1 MPEKPTPVAPVPAR
15 DLVRDLVLVGRF
27 GAAHGV
33 RGEVRLKSFT
43 GDPAAIGDYSP
54 LYSADGARSFALRSL
69 RHIRDDMFVARV
81 EGVNDRTA
89 AEALVNL
96 DLHVRKAD
104 LPPAEEEEYY
114 HSDLIGLAAHL
125 ENGELIGEVVNV
137 LNFGAG
143 DILEVRPASG
153 GETLLYPFTKAVAP
167 EVDLGARRVTVVPPQ
182 ESEAR
187 EDEEEGEA

>member
-1 MPEKPTPVAPVPAR
+1 MPEKPTPVPPVPA
-15 DLVRDLVLVGRF
+15 RDLVLVGRF

-54 LYSADGARSFALRSL
+54 VYSADGARSFALRSL

-81 EGVNDRTA
+81 EGVNDRSA

-104 LPPAEEEEYY
+104 LPPADEEEYY
-114 HSDLIGLAAHL
+114 HSDLIGLSAQL

-143 DILEVRPASG
+143 DILEVRPVSG

-167 EVDLGARRVTVVPPQ
+167 VVDLSAGRVTIAPPQ

-187 EDEEEGEA
+187 EDDEGEGEA

>member
-1 MPEKPTPVAPVPAR
+1 MAKAPSPDAAG
-15 DLVRDLVLVGRF
+15 DLVLVGRF

-33 RGEVRLKSFT
+33 RGDVRLKSFT

-54 LYSADGARSFALRSL
+54 LISADGVRSFALKSL

-81 EGVNDRTA
+81 EGVNDRSA

-96 DLHVRKAD
+96 DLHIRKAD

-167 EVDLGARRVTVVPPQ
+167 HVDLGAGRVTIVPPH

-187 EDEEEGEA
+187 EEETGDGEG

>member
-1 MPEKPTPVAPVPAR
+1 MPEKPTPVAPVPA
-15 DLVRDLVLVGRF
+15 RDLVLVGRF

-54 LYSADGARSFALRSL
+54 VYSADGARSFALRSL

-81 EGVNDRTA
+81 EGVNDRSA

-104 LPPAEEEEYY
+104 LPPADEEEYY
-114 HSDLIGLAAHL
+114 HSDLIGLSAQL

-143 DILEVRPASG
+143 DILEVRPVSG

-167 EVDLGARRVTVVPPQ
+167 VVDLSAGRVTIAPPQ
-182 ESEAR
+182 ESEVR
-187 EDEEEGEA
+187 EDDEGEGEA

>member
-1 MPEKPTPVAPVPAR
+1 MPENATPVPPVPA
-15 DLVRDLVLVGRF
+15 RDLVLVGRF

-54 LYSADGARSFALRSL
+54 LFSADGARSYALRSL

-81 EGVNDRTA
+81 EGVNDRTS

-104 LPPAEEEEYY
+104 LPPADEEEYY

-153 GETLLYPFTKAVAP
+153 GDTLLYPFTKAVAP
-167 EVDLGARRVTVVPPQ
+167 EVNLSAGRVTIVPPQ

-187 EDEEEGEA
+187 EDEGEGEA

>member
-1 MPEKPTPVAPVPAR
+1 M
-15 DLVRDLVLVGRF
+15 LVGRF

-54 LYSADGARSFALRSL
+54 LLSPDGLRSFILKSL

-81 EGVNDRTA
+81 EGVNDRTG

-96 DLHVRKAD
+96 ELSIRKAD

-114 HSDLIGLAAHL
+114 HSDLIGLSAHL
-125 ENGELIGEVVNV
+125 ENGELIGEIANV

-167 EVDLGARRVTVVPPQ
+167 HVDLGARRVTIAPPL

-187 EDEEEGEA
+187 EEETGDAEG

>member
-1 MPEKPTPVAPVPAR
+1 MPEKPTPVPPVPA
-15 DLVRDLVLVGRF
+15 RDLVLVGRF

-54 LYSADGARSFALRSL
+54 VYSADGARSFALRSL
-69 RHIRDDMFVARV
+69 RHIRDDIFVARV
-81 EGVNDRTA
+81 EGVNDRSA
-89 AEALVNL
+89 AEALANL

-104 LPPAEEEEYY
+104 LPPADEEEYY
-114 HSDLIGLAAHL
+114 HSDLIGLSAQL

-143 DILEVRPASG
+143 DILEVRPVSG

-167 EVDLGARRVTVVPPQ
+167 VVDLSAGRVTIAPPQ

-187 EDEEEGEA
+187 EDDEGEGEA

>member
-1 MPEKPTPVAPVPAR
+1 MPEKPTPVPPVPA
-15 DLVRDLVLVGRF
+15 RDLVLVGRF

-54 LYSADGARSFALRSL
+54 VYSADGARSFALRSL
-69 RHIRDDMFVARV
+69 RHIRDDIFVARV
-81 EGVNDRTA
+81 EGVNDRSA
-89 AEALVNL
+89 AEALANL

-104 LPPAEEEEYY
+104 LPPADEEEYY
-114 HSDLIGLAAHL
+114 HSDLIGLSAQL

-143 DILEVRPASG
+143 DILEVRPVSG

-167 EVDLGARRVTVVPPQ
+167 VVDLSAGRVTIAPPQ
-182 ESEAR
+182 ESEVR
-187 EDEEEGEA
+187 EDDEGEGEA